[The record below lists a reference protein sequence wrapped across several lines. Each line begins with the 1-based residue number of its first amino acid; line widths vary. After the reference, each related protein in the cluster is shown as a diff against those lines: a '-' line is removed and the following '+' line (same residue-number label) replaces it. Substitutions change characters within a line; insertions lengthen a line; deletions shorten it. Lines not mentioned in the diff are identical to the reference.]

1 MKVEESQTQ
10 TKHKEVVKLIAGAL
24 DLYNVLQTLEVTD
37 DADLLCALDERL
49 LLTSLFKWAVIEEK
63 GEGQKPAFAAV
74 LGFATM
80 KCTYLKPE
88 VPGPRIF
95 CKDAL
100 EKAA

>member
-1 MKVEESQTQ
+1 M
-10 TKHKEVVKLIAGAL
+10 IAGAL

-49 LLTSLFKWAVIEEK
+49 LLTSLFKWAVIVQK
-63 GEGQKPAFAAV
+63 DADQKPAFEAV
-74 LGFATM
+74 PGFATM